1 MIYTYKSIESNTV
14 LNQRICCLFKKNV
27 KTKNHSQLYNLSIND
42 SIFRDITPLLSSF
55 TALIQNMSR
64 KLENN
69 SNKDLISTIIFG
81 LISVASSLAIIFLKV
96 QTKKLEKKIETLHS
110 AVHVALDS
118 NSLNIREALEV
129 LHRKN

>member
-1 MIYTYKSIESNTV
+1 
-14 LNQRICCLFKKNV
+14 
-27 KTKNHSQLYNLSIND
+27 
-42 SIFRDITPLLSSF
+42 
-55 TALIQNMSR
+55 MSR

-81 LISVASSLAIIFLKV
+81 LISVASILAIIFLKV

-118 NSLNIREALEV
+118 NGLNIREALEV
-129 LHRKN
+129 LHRSH